1 MSHSPWGTAGT
12 RMCGHLPRIKG
23 ERQLCRRL
31 QGLEKAQSL
40 LSSLLLSSESV
51 RDITGCSGHVVR
63 ITLSMNT
70 MAKAWKGLVWCCC
83 CVFECYIL
91 TLKIWLTP
99 QQADPHYTSF
109 CCVNLAPKLSLRG
122 WVEGSW
128 AWGLRQGPGGG
139 KEEGVTMK

>member
-1 MSHSPWGTAGT
+1 M
-12 RMCGHLPRIKG
+12 GHCRDKDMWPSTKNK
-23 ERQLCRRL
+23 ERERWLCRRL

-51 RDITGCSGHVVR
+51 RDITGCSGRVVR

-70 MAKAWKGLVWCCC
+70 MAKVWKGLVWCCG

-99 QQADPHYTSF
+99 PPPNKQILTTPAF
-109 CCVNLAPKLSLRG
+109 AV
-122 WVEGSW
+122 
-128 AWGLRQGPGGG
+128 
-139 KEEGVTMK
+139 